1 MLILS
6 RRDGERFVCE
16 ELGLLVT
23 VLESHNG
30 RTKLGIDAPQ
40 ELRFHREEVLS
51 KLRLMDEEFA
61 ELAQPAA

>member
-1 MLILS
+1 MLIFS

-16 ELGLLVT
+16 ELGLVVT

-30 RTKLGIDAPQ
+30 KTKLGIQAPQ

-51 KLRLMDEEFA
+51 KLKLMDEELA
-61 ELAQPAA
+61 EVVQSAA